1 MTLRDVLL
9 KLSNYEFDFE
19 RSRVQY
25 LRQDSPPCVAFR
37 VIKEIMIN
45 EAGFEIARAY
55 TLLNK
60 LYQAAVLTKLALDT
74 DCIEV
79 FNTLRELY
87 QICVDMLRK
96 HLQNIDFRDEKLNSL
111 VDEILNDYEFN
122 FRNVSSILNPVCN
135 LHFELRERI
144 RDSLETSALLQ
155 LFDYLCYIQVIVL
168 AYRRVLDIV
177 IETNDEENANDVETF
192 IAKLRVDYYELAMR
206 IKDLAAILAEEVFT
220 R

>member
-79 FNTLRELY
+79 FDTLRELY
-87 QICVDMLRK
+87 QIHVDMLRK